1 MWTNLILKFCGVF
14 LSCIFN
20 FFLILPDFA
29 QLRPLLFAKYLPN
42 ILPPCREE
50 DLDKYIEE
58 AKQMSRDLRTNPEF
72 IW

>member
-1 MWTNLILKFCGVF
+1 MHL
-14 LSCIFN
+14 
-20 FFLILPDFA
+20 LPSDFA
-29 QLRPLLFAKYLPN
+29 QLRPMLFAKYLPN